1 MMDAISIQPLYE
13 CFARRNLHFEQG
25 RGVWLISDKGEH
37 YLDFT
42 SGIAV
47 NALGYAHPKLVNTL
61 KRQAEKLWHVSNLF
75 QSPEQTALATRLCA
89 NSFADKVFFC
99 NSGTEALECAFK
111 TARHYYYASGHPART
126 EIITFEGAFHGRTL
140 AALAATGHEKY
151 LEGFGPKAGGFI
163 QIPFCDEIALRNA
176 IHKNTAAI
184 LIEPIQ
190 GEGGIRTV
198 SHEYL
203 RFLRKICDDNGLLL
217 IFDEVQ
223 TGMGRTGKLFAY
235 EWSDVTPD
243 ILTLAKGL
251 GGGFPLGACLATDKV
266 AKSMTPGTHG
276 STFGGNLLGMAVGN
290 SVLDVLL
297 EPNFLNHVQ
306 NMGDRL
312 KSGLLHILNIYPDI
326 ICAVQGMG
334 LMVGIQCV
342 VPANLVVNALENEYL
357 LSVAA
362 NNNVVRLLPPLII
375 REEEIDESLHR
386 IEKAIAYLSQVNK
399 EKQIVHT

>member
-1 MMDAISIQPLYE
+1 MDAVSIQPLYE

-25 RGVWLISDKGEH
+25 HGVWLISDKGEH

-47 NALGYAHPKLVNTL
+47 NALGYSHPKLVDTL
-61 KRQAEKLWHVSNLF
+61 KMQAEKLWHVSNLF
-75 QSPEQTALATRLCA
+75 QSPEQASLATRLCA

-111 TARHYYYASGHPART
+111 TARHYYYAAGHSERI

-151 LEGFGPKAGGFI
+151 LEGFGPKASGFI
-163 QIPFCDEIALRNA
+163 QVPFCDEIALRNA
-176 IHKNTAAI
+176 INKNTAAV

-217 IFDEVQ
+217 ILDEVQ
-223 TGMGRTGKLFAY
+223 TGIGRTGKLFAY
-235 EWSDVTPD
+235 EWSDVSPD

-266 AKSMTPGTHG
+266 AKSMTLGTHG

-290 SVLDVLL
+290 SVLDILL

-306 NMGDRL
+306 CMGNKL
-312 KSGLLHILNIYPDI
+312 KSGLLHILNSYPDV

-342 VPANLVVNALENEYL
+342 VSSNLVVNALENEYL

-399 EKQIVHT
+399 ERQISHT

>member
-1 MMDAISIQPLYE
+1 MDAVSIQPLYE

-25 RGVWLISDKGEH
+25 HGVWLISDKGEH

-47 NALGYAHPKLVNTL
+47 NALGYSHPKLVDTL
-61 KRQAEKLWHVSNLF
+61 KIQAEKLWHVSNIF
-75 QSPEQTALATRLCA
+75 HSPEQAALATRLCA

-111 TARHYYYASGHPART
+111 TARHYYYAAGYSERI

-163 QIPFCDEIALRNA
+163 QVPFCDEIALRNA
-176 IHKNTAAI
+176 INKNTAAI

-217 IFDEVQ
+217 ILDEVQ
-223 TGMGRTGKLFAY
+223 TGIGRTGKLFAY
-235 EWSDVTPD
+235 EWSDVSPD

-251 GGGFPLGACLATDKV
+251 GGGFPLGACLATYKV
-266 AKSMTPGTHG
+266 AKSMTLGTHG

-290 SVLDVLL
+290 SVLDILL

-306 NMGDRL
+306 CMGNKL

-342 VPANLVVNALENEYL
+342 VSSNLVVNALENEYL

-375 REEEIDESLHR
+375 REEEIDESLYR
-386 IEKAIAYLSQVNK
+386 IEKAIACLSEVKK
-399 EKQIVHT
+399 ERQILHT

>member
-1 MMDAISIQPLYE
+1 MMDAVSIQPLYE

-25 RGVWLISDKGEH
+25 HGVWLISDKGDH

-47 NALGYAHPKLVNTL
+47 NALGYSHPKLVDTL
-61 KRQAEKLWHVSNLF
+61 KIQAEKLWHVSNIF
-75 QSPEQTALATRLCA
+75 QSPEQASFATRLCA

-111 TARHYYYASGHPART
+111 TARHYYYATGHSERI

-163 QIPFCDEIALRNA
+163 QVPFCDEIALRNA
-176 IHKNTAAI
+176 INKNTAAI

-217 IFDEVQ
+217 ILDEVQ

-266 AKSMTPGTHG
+266 AKSMILGTHG

-297 EPNFLNHVQ
+297 EPSFLIHVQ
-306 NMGDRL
+306 RMGDKL
-312 KSGLLHILNIYPDI
+312 KNGLLHILNIYPDI

-334 LMVGIQCV
+334 LMLGLQCV
-342 VPANLVVNALENEYL
+342 VPSNLVVNALENEYL

-386 IEKAIAYLSQVNK
+386 IEKAISYLSQINK
-399 EKQIVHT
+399 ERQISHI

>member
-1 MMDAISIQPLYE
+1 MDPISIQPLYE

-25 RGVWLISDKGEH
+25 HGVWLISDKGEY

-42 SGIAV
+42 SGVAV
-47 NALGYAHPKLVNTL
+47 NALGYAHPKLVDTL
-61 KRQAEKLWHVSNLF
+61 KRQAGKLWHISNLF
-75 QSPEQTALATRLCA
+75 QSPEQRAFATRLCA

-111 TARHYYYASGHPART
+111 TARHYYYAAGHSERV
-126 EIITFEGAFHGRTL
+126 EIISFEGAFHGRTL

-163 QIPFCDEIALRNA
+163 QVPFCDKTALRNA
-176 IHKNTAAI
+176 INKNTAAI

-190 GEGGIRTV
+190 GEGGMRTV
-198 SHEYL
+198 SPEYL

-276 STFGGNLLGMAVGN
+276 STFGGNILGMVVGN
-290 SVLDVLL
+290 SVLDILL
-297 EPNFLNHVQ
+297 EPSFLNHVQ
-306 NMGDRL
+306 RMGDKL
-312 KSGLLHILNIYPDI
+312 KRGLLHILKIYPDI
-326 ICAVQGMG
+326 ICAVQGTG

-342 VPANLVVNALENEYL
+342 VPSSFVIDALENEYL

-375 REEEIDESLHR
+375 EEEEIDESLHR
-386 IEKAIAYLSQVNK
+386 IERAISYLSQVNK
-399 EKQIVHT
+399 EGQISYT

>member
-1 MMDAISIQPLYE
+1 MMDVVSIQPLYE

-25 RGVWLISDKGEH
+25 HGVWLISDKGEH

-47 NALGYAHPKLVNTL
+47 NALGYSHPKLVDTL
-61 KRQAEKLWHVSNLF
+61 KIQAEKLWHVSNIF
-75 QSPEQTALATRLCA
+75 QSPEQASFATRLCA

-111 TARHYYYASGHPART
+111 TARHYYYAAGHSERI

-163 QIPFCDEIALRNA
+163 QVPFCDEVALRNA
-176 IHKNTAAI
+176 INKNTAAI

-198 SHEYL
+198 PHEYL

-217 IFDEVQ
+217 ILDEVQ
-223 TGMGRTGKLFAY
+223 TGIGRTGKLFAY
-235 EWSDVTPD
+235 EWSDITPD

-266 AKSMTPGTHG
+266 AKSMTLGTHG

-297 EPNFLNHVQ
+297 EPSFLNHVQ
-306 NMGDRL
+306 RMGDKL

-334 LMVGIQCV
+334 LMLGIQCI
-342 VPANLVVNALENEYL
+342 VPSNLVVNALENEYL

-399 EKQIVHT
+399 ERQISHT

>member
-1 MMDAISIQPLYE
+1 MDAVSIQPLYE
-13 CFARRNLHFEQG
+13 CFARRDLHFEQG
-25 RGVWLISDKGEH
+25 HGVWLISDKGEH

-47 NALGYAHPKLVNTL
+47 NALGYSHPKLVDTL
-61 KRQAEKLWHVSNLF
+61 KMQAEKLWHVSNIF
-75 QSPEQTALATRLCA
+75 QSPEQAALATRLCA

-111 TARHYYYASGHPART
+111 TARHYYYAAGHSERI

-163 QIPFCDEIALRNA
+163 QVPFCDEIALRNA
-176 IHKNTAAI
+176 INKNTAAI

-217 IFDEVQ
+217 ILDEVQ
-223 TGMGRTGKLFAY
+223 TGIGRTGKLFAY
-235 EWSDVTPD
+235 EWSDVSPD

-266 AKSMTPGTHG
+266 AKSMTLGTHG

-290 SVLDVLL
+290 SVLDILL

-306 NMGDRL
+306 RMGNKLR
-312 KSGLLHILNIYPDI
+312 SGLLHILNIYPDI

-342 VPANLVVNALENEYL
+342 VSSNLVVNALENEYL

-375 REEEIDESLHR
+375 RKEEIDESLHR

-399 EKQIVHT
+399 ERQILHT

>member
-1 MMDAISIQPLYE
+1 MDAVSIQPLYE

-25 RGVWLISDKGEH
+25 HGVWLISDKGEH

-47 NALGYAHPKLVNTL
+47 NALGYSHPKLVDTL
-61 KRQAEKLWHVSNLF
+61 KIQAEKLWHVSNIF
-75 QSPEQTALATRLCA
+75 QSPEQASLATRLCA

-111 TARHYYYASGHPART
+111 TARHYYYAAGHSERI

-163 QIPFCDEIALRNA
+163 QVPFCDEVALRNA
-176 IHKNTAAI
+176 INKNTAAI

-198 SHEYL
+198 PHEYL

-217 IFDEVQ
+217 ILDEVQ
-223 TGMGRTGKLFAY
+223 TGIGRTGKLFAY
-235 EWSDVTPD
+235 EWSDITPD

-266 AKSMTPGTHG
+266 AKSMTLGTHG

-297 EPNFLNHVQ
+297 EPSFLNHVQ
-306 NMGDRL
+306 RMGDKL

-326 ICAVQGMG
+326 IRAVPGMG
-334 LMVGIQCV
+334 LMLGIQCV
-342 VPANLVVNALENEYL
+342 VSSNLVVNALENEHL

-386 IEKAIAYLSQVNK
+386 IEKAIAYLLQVNK
-399 EKQIVHT
+399 ERQISHT

>member
-1 MMDAISIQPLYE
+1 MDAVSIQPLYE
-13 CFARRNLHFEQG
+13 CFARRNLHFEKG
-25 RGVWLISDKGEH
+25 HGVWLISDKGEQ

-47 NALGYAHPKLVNTL
+47 NALGYSHPKLVDTL
-61 KRQAEKLWHVSNLF
+61 KIQAEKLWHVSNIF
-75 QSPEQTALATRLCA
+75 QSPEQEALATRLCA

-111 TARHYYYASGHPART
+111 TARHYYYAAGHSERI

-163 QIPFCDEIALRNA
+163 QVPFCDEIALRNA
-176 IHKNTAAI
+176 INKNTAAI

-198 SHEYL
+198 SREYL

-217 IFDEVQ
+217 ILDEVQ
-223 TGMGRTGKLFAY
+223 TGIGRTGKLFAY
-235 EWSDVTPD
+235 EWSDVSPD

-266 AKSMTPGTHG
+266 AKSMTLGTHG

-290 SVLDVLL
+290 SVLDILL

-306 NMGDRL
+306 RMGNKL

-334 LMVGIQCV
+334 LMMGIQCV
-342 VPANLVVNALENEYL
+342 VSSNLVVNALENEYL

-386 IEKAIAYLSQVNK
+386 IEKAIAYLL
-399 EKQIVHT
+399 

>member
-25 RGVWLISDKGEH
+25 HGVWLISDKGEH

-47 NALGYAHPKLVNTL
+47 NALGYAHPKLVDTL

-111 TARHYYYASGHPART
+111 TARHYYYAAGHSARI

-151 LEGFGPKAGGFI
+151 LEGFGPKVGGFT
-163 QIPFCDEIALRNA
+163 QVPFCDEIALHNA
-176 IHKNTAAI
+176 INKNTAAI

-190 GEGGIRTV
+190 GEGGVRTV

-203 RFLRKICDDNGLLL
+203 RFFRKICDDNGLLL

-266 AKSMTPGTHG
+266 AKSMTHGTHG

-290 SVLDVLL
+290 SVLDILL
-297 EPNFLNHVQ
+297 EPDFLDHVQ
-306 NMGDRL
+306 RMGEKL
-312 KSGLLHILNIYPDI
+312 QSGLLHILNIYPDI
-326 ICAVQGMG
+326 ICAVQGTG

-342 VPANLVVNALENEYL
+342 VPSNLVVNALENEYL

-386 IEKAIAYLSQVNK
+386 IKKAIAYLSQINK
-399 EKQIVHT
+399 ERQI

>member
-1 MMDAISIQPLYE
+1 MDPISIQPLYE
-13 CFARRNLHFEQG
+13 CFARRNLHFKQG
-25 RGVWLISDKGEH
+25 HGVWLISDKGEH

-47 NALGYAHPKLVNTL
+47 NVLGYSHPKLVDTL
-61 KRQAEKLWHVSNLF
+61 KRQAEKLWHISNLF

-111 TARHYYYASGHPART
+111 TARHYYYAAGHSERV

-163 QIPFCDEIALRNA
+163 QVPFCNEIALRNA
-176 IHKNTAAI
+176 INENTAAI

-203 RFLRKICDDNGLLL
+203 RFLRKICDDNSLLL

-276 STFGGNLLGMAVGN
+276 STFGGNLLGMAVGS
-290 SVLDVLL
+290 SVLDILL
-297 EPNFLNHVQ
+297 EPSFLNHVQ
-306 NMGDRL
+306 RMGDKL

-334 LMVGIQCV
+334 LIVGIQCV
-342 VPANLVVNALENEYL
+342 VPSNLVVNALENEYL

-362 NNNVVRLLPPLII
+362 NNNVVRLLPPLIT
-375 REEEIDESLHR
+375 REEEIDESLYR
-386 IEKAIAYLSQVNK
+386 IEKAISYLSQINK
-399 EKQIVHT
+399 EGQISHI

>member
-1 MMDAISIQPLYE
+1 MDVVSIQPLYE

-25 RGVWLISDKGEH
+25 HGVWLISDKGEH

-47 NALGYAHPKLVNTL
+47 NALGYSHPKLVDTL
-61 KRQAEKLWHVSNLF
+61 KIQAEKLWHVSNIF
-75 QSPEQTALATRLCA
+75 QSPEQASFATRLCA

-111 TARHYYYASGHPART
+111 TARHYYYAAGHSERI

-140 AALAATGHEKY
+140 AALAATGYEKY

-163 QIPFCDEIALRNA
+163 QVPFCDEVALRNA
-176 IHKNTAAI
+176 INKNTAAI

-198 SHEYL
+198 PHEYL

-217 IFDEVQ
+217 ILDEVQ
-223 TGMGRTGKLFAY
+223 TGIGRTGKLFAY
-235 EWSDVTPD
+235 EWSDITPD

-266 AKSMTPGTHG
+266 AKSMTLGTHG

-290 SVLDVLL
+290 SVLDILL
-297 EPNFLNHVQ
+297 EPSFLNHVQ
-306 NMGDRL
+306 RMGDKL
-312 KSGLLHILNIYPDI
+312 KSGLLYILNIYPDI

-334 LMVGIQCV
+334 LMLGIQCI
-342 VPANLVVNALENEYL
+342 VPSNLVVNALENEYL

-399 EKQIVHT
+399 ERQISHT